1 MYELSKYLTNEL
13 IVKLQSVDDV
23 EVPQDFTQDDH
34 IHLNAEV
41 SVMQTPLTQ
50 DYILETEEGR
60 YYKDTVSI
68 YAGNKVTHKVLETTT
83 DVYKATV

>member
-1 MYELSKYLTNEL
+1 
-13 IVKLQSVDDV
+13 
-23 EVPQDFTQDDH
+23 
-34 IHLNAEV
+34 
-41 SVMQTPLTQ
+41 MQTPLTQ

-83 DVYKATV
+83 DVYKANGLVIEM

>member
-1 MYELSKYLTNEL
+1 M
-13 IVKLQSVDDV
+13 
-23 EVPQDFTQDDH
+23 
-34 IHLNAEV
+34 
-41 SVMQTPLTQ
+41 MQTPLTQ

-83 DVYKATV
+83 DVYKAERFSDRDVAYELSKAYNFKVLALNTYLEEVN

>member
-1 MYELSKYLTNEL
+1 
-13 IVKLQSVDDV
+13 
-23 EVPQDFTQDDH
+23 
-34 IHLNAEV
+34 
-41 SVMQTPLTQ
+41 MQTPLTQ

-83 DVYKATV
+83 DVYKVERFSDRDVAYELSKSVQLQSFSTQHLFRGSELACG

>member
-1 MYELSKYLTNEL
+1 
-13 IVKLQSVDDV
+13 
-23 EVPQDFTQDDH
+23 
-34 IHLNAEV
+34 
-41 SVMQTPLTQ
+41 MQTPLTQ

-83 DVYKATV
+83 DVYKGWFSDRDVAYELSKAYNFKVLALNTYLEEVN

>member
-1 MYELSKYLTNEL
+1 
-13 IVKLQSVDDV
+13 
-23 EVPQDFTQDDH
+23 
-34 IHLNAEV
+34 
-41 SVMQTPLTQ
+41 MQTPLTQ

-83 DVYKATV
+83 DVYKRLNGLVIEM